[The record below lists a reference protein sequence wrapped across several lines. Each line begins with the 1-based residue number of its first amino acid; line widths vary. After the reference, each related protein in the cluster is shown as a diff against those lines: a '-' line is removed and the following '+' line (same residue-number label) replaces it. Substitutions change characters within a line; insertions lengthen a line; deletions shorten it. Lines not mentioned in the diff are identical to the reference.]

1 MNVKMMFSKYAV
13 EMPRTMHGTTLKR
26 SSSIY
31 GACVLPAESG
41 LLGHVAFCV
50 VTKDCSQGEGAQ

>member
-1 MNVKMMFSKYAV
+1 MNVKMMFSMLSKCR
-13 EMPRTMHGTTLKR
+13 EQHGTTLKR

-50 VTKDCSQGEGAQ
+50 VTKGCLCGEGAQ

>member
-1 MNVKMMFSKYAV
+1 MNVKMMLSKYAV
-13 EMPRTMHGTTLKR
+13 EMPNNAWYYLKR

-50 VTKDCSQGEGAQ
+50 VTKGCSQGEGAQ